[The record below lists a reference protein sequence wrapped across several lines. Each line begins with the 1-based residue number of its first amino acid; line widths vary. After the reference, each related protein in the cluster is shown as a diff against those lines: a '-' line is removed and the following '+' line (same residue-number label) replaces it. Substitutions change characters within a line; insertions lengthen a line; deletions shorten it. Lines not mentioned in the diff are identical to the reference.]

1 MVTGACCGSEAV
13 ERQAFAWCRS
23 AFAAF
28 RKPFPGICPFSYS
41 VYRRYSVAELCLAAM
56 VYRIRNQT
64 LFWSA
69 CAARSYFEVF
79 FGGTPIST
87 ITGNIGGLK
96 TAQMKELERIAGRRV
111 SPDLIISPEL
121 AKELYSVAVE
131 LGRQIGVLISRSGQI
146 EAVMVGDHRSIMI
159 PALKQFRSSGGRLK
173 GLRCVHTHLGG
184 EDLSE
189 DDLMDLLFLRLDLMT
204 VIKMDQGGA
213 MRLYSAHLVP
223 QQVAG
228 RNWLFLEPEFPSRQ
242 ARSCRDFIVA
252 LEDQFAKARPVR
264 EIDSGRDRA
273 ILISVTPLSKAK
285 AKAQESMDELVELAR
300 SAEVIVLDTVIQRRE
315 KINPRLIL
323 GKGKLGEIMLTA
335 LRLNANLLIFDQE
348 LNPSQVRSITDHTE
362 LRVIDRTQLILDI
375 FARRALSREGKL
387 QIEMAQLKYMLPR
400 LTTRDDALSRLTG
413 GIGGRGPGETRLE
426 VDRRRINDRLS
437 KLAKKLKEVSR
448 EREQRRVRR
457 RKKNLPVLSL
467 VGYTNAGKS
476 TLLNTLTNSAIVAE
490 DKLFAT
496 LDPTSRRL
504 RFPEDVEVII
514 TDTVGFIRHLPED
527 LLTAFKATLEELHEA
542 DVLVHVIDIS
552 NPRCSD
558 HILVVEELLREL
570 ELDGL
575 PCLKVFNKIDLVAPE
590 VVAEHLRRY
599 DAVALSAHDASTFGP
614 FLDTARSLVLKK
626 WQVRRK
632 MVAGQ
637 VE

>member
-1 MVTGACCGSEAV
+1 M
-13 ERQAFAWCRS
+13 
-23 AFAAF
+23 
-28 RKPFPGICPFSYS
+28 
-41 VYRRYSVAELCLAAM
+41 
-56 VYRIRNQT
+56 
-64 LFWSA
+64 
-69 CAARSYFEVF
+69 
-79 FGGTPIST
+79 
-87 ITGNIGGLK
+87 ITGNTSGLK
-96 TAQMKELERIAGRRV
+96 TAQMKGLERIASRRV
-111 SPDLIISPEL
+111 SPDMVVSPEL
-121 AKELYSVAVE
+121 AKELCAMAFD
-131 LGRQIGVLISRSGQI
+131 LGRQVGVLLSRSGQV
-146 EAVMVGDHRSIMI
+146 EAVMVGDHKSIMI
-159 PALKQFRSSGGRLK
+159 PALKQFRASGGRLK
-173 GLRCVHTHLGG
+173 GLRCVHTHLAD
-184 EDLSE
+184 EDISE
-189 DDLMDLLFLRLDLMT
+189 DDLMDLLFLRLDMMT
-204 VIKMDQGGA
+204 VVKMDQGGA
-213 MRLYSAHLVP
+213 TWLHSAHLVP
-223 QQVAG
+223 QAVDG
-228 RNWLFLEPEFPSRQ
+228 RNWILLPPDIASQ
-242 ARSCRDFIVA
+242 QGRSCRELIAA
-252 LEDQFAKARPVR
+252 LEDEFARARPVR
-264 EIDSGRDRA
+264 EIDAGRDRA
-273 ILISVTPLSKAK
+273 ILVSVTPLSK

-300 SAEVIVLDTVIQRRE
+300 SAEVIILDTVVQRRE

-437 KLAKKLKEVSR
+437 KLAKKLKEVGR
-448 EREQRRVRR
+448 EREQRRSRR
-457 RKKNLPVLSL
+457 RKKDLPVLSL

-514 TDTVGFIRHLPED
+514 TDTVGFIRHLPEE
-527 LLTAFKATLEELHEA
+527 LLKAFKSTLEELHEA

-552 NPRCSD
+552 NPRCGD
-558 HILVVEELLREL
+558 HIQVVEDLLREL
-570 ELDGL
+570 ELDGI

-590 VVAEHLRRY
+590 VVAEQLRLHE
-599 DAVALSAHDASTFGP
+599 AVALSARDAATFGP
-614 FLDTARSLVLKK
+614 FLDRARSLVLKK
-626 WQVRRK
+626 WQRREDH
-632 MVAGQ
+632 A
-637 VE
+637 

>member
-1 MVTGACCGSEAV
+1 M
-13 ERQAFAWCRS
+13 
-23 AFAAF
+23 
-28 RKPFPGICPFSYS
+28 
-41 VYRRYSVAELCLAAM
+41 
-56 VYRIRNQT
+56 
-64 LFWSA
+64 
-69 CAARSYFEVF
+69 
-79 FGGTPIST
+79 
-87 ITGNIGGLK
+87 ITGNTSGLK
-96 TAQMKELERIAGRRV
+96 TAQLKGLERIASRRV
-111 SPDLIISPEL
+111 NPDMVISPEL
-121 AKELYSVAVE
+121 AKELCAVAFE
-131 LGRQIGVLISRSGQI
+131 LGRQVGVLLSRGGQV

-159 PALKQFRSSGGRLK
+159 PALKQFRASGGRLK
-173 GLRCVHTHLGG
+173 GLRCVHTHLAG
-184 EDLSE
+184 EDISE
-189 DDLMDLLFLRLDLMT
+189 DDLMDLLFLRLDMMT
-204 VIKMDQGGA
+204 VVKMDQGNA
-213 MRLYSAHLVP
+213 TRLYSAHLVP
-223 QQVAG
+223 QAVDG
-228 RNWLFLEPEFPSRQ
+228 RNWVLLEPEIPSQ
-242 ARSCRDFIVA
+242 QGHSCRELIAA
-252 LEDQFAKARPVR
+252 LEDEFAKARPVR

-273 ILISVTPLSKAK
+273 ILVSVTPLSKG
-285 AKAQESMDELVELAR
+285 KAQESMDELVDLAR
-300 SAEVIVLDTVIQRRE
+300 SAEVIVLDTVVQRRE

-448 EREQRRVRR
+448 EREQRRTRR
-457 RKKNLPVLSL
+457 RKKDLPVLSL

-476 TLLNTLTNSAIVAE
+476 TLLNTLTKSAIIAE

-514 TDTVGFIRHLPED
+514 TDTVGFIRHLPEE
-527 LLTAFKATLEELHEA
+527 LLKAFKATLEELHEA
-542 DVLVHVIDIS
+542 DVLVHVIDLS
-552 NPRCSD
+552 HPRCAD
-558 HILVVEELLREL
+558 HIQVVEELLREL
-570 ELDGL
+570 ELDGI

-590 VVAEHLRRY
+590 VVAEQLRLHE
-599 DAVALSAHDASTFGP
+599 AVALSARDAATFGS
-614 FLDTARSLVLKK
+614 FLDRARSLVLKK
-626 WQVRRK
+626 WQGRWGHAQSEIQKSVLDS
-632 MVAGQ
+632 Q
-637 VE
+637 TSIPI